1 MPKLAILD
9 VSENS
14 LHCDADFKAL
24 MTWVVKQRI
33 AHGPVEKS
41 HAALKTPL
49 TSLNAK
55 WIDPKN
61 VQKSWQSLAFT
72 VCTSDKKENVAQ
84 ETADE
89 DEGED
94 EIAEDSDT
102 DEDYDNYFEEVASEI
117 SKEDHNIHRVDNEL
131 VDGGL
136 TVTEVEKKGIRRI
149 LPSHPIIDENEFE
162 EIFDE
167 LEKKEVSQAEFMR
180 TWGTIVIFTLCCLIL
195 MIIIVR
201 LAAMLLDK
209 RHERYRQAIL
219 ASKNSFVYQKL
230 SEEIGGGHPG
240 KTPSIPKVH
249 RYQPIQQV

>member
-1 MPKLAILD
+1 
-9 VSENS
+9 
-14 LHCDADFKAL
+14 

-33 AHGPVEKS
+33 AHGPAEKT
-41 HAALKTPL
+41 HAALKTL

-55 WIDPKN
+55 WIDPKS

-72 VCTSDKKENVAQ
+72 VCTSDKKEKVAQ

-89 DEGED
+89 NEDD

-117 SKEDHNIHRVDNEL
+117 SKEDHNIHGDTEL

-136 TVTEVEKKGIRRI
+136 TVTEIEKKGIHRT
-149 LPSHPIIDENEFE
+149 LPTHPIINEDEFE

-195 MIIIVR
+195 VIIIVR
-201 LAAMLLDK
+201 LATMLLDK

-230 SEEIGGGHPG
+230 SEEIGGGGHPG
-240 KTPSIPKVH
+240 KAPSIPKVH